1 MLLTNRTDGGIM
13 YSNRTKGGEK
23 MLISKAKLERLL
35 AKECMTYSDL
45 SSKSE
50 VSRITI
56 QKMVKHKIDPRPAT
70 VGKIAK
76 ALNVDVVELIENT
89 AATDSQLKLGS
100 G

>member
-1 MLLTNRTDGGIM
+1 
-13 YSNRTKGGEK
+13 
-23 MLISKAKLERLL
+23 MLISKTKLERLL

-45 SSKSE
+45 SDKSK

-56 QKMVKHKIDPRPAT
+56 QKMVNHKIDPRPAT

-76 ALNVDVVELIENT
+76 ALKVDVGELIENT